1 MAEPHKIR
9 KSTRLPAVLPRQ
21 MTIAFQSSVLRGLTD
36 PERVKALMRLA
47 HLLILAAGIAVEEP
61 GDER

>member
-9 KSTRLPAVLPRQ
+9 KSTQVAPVQPSQ
-21 MTIAFQSSVLRGLTD
+21 MTIAFESSVLRGLTD

-47 HLLILAAGIAVEEP
+47 HLLMQAAGVAAEEH